1 MKIARLLITS
11 IVLLAS
17 LSVVTAQT
25 GTSNISGRVVDAKEA
40 LLAGA
45 TVTLTNEATRLTQT
59 QRTSDSGIYA
69 FNALP
74 PGSYTITVEAQGFKI
89 YSSTGNTLTVGS
101 PLVVNVTM
109 EIGQANERVDVVAT
123 YERLETTSAMLGG
136 VVDRK
141 AITELPLNGRNP
153 LNLIVLE
160 PGLVQRTTG
169 AAGSGTHVFGSR
181 DRAHNVTIDGIDAN
195 ESSVPNPQSN
205 IFRLTPDNVQE
216 YRVVTHNATPEF
228 GRNSGANVAVA
239 TRSGT
244 NDFHGDIFY
253 YHRNTSLNANE
264 WFNNAQGIERPILL
278 LHQFGGDGG
287 GPIIKNKTFFFVSY
301 QANRIKQSQPIGSNF
316 GTPLVY
322 TSALKNGVFRFVRG
336 TINVDGRN
344 ITSNSPLLVD
354 SAGNLK
360 PGVQLCSATVANNCI
375 DSYNIATR
383 DPLGLGID
391 PTVAKMIATFPL
403 PNSFGAGD
411 GLNTG
416 GFAWNPP
423 SRFKGP
429 FYMFRVDHKFNDANE
444 IFGRFLFSDYDTTE
458 GDFLNARPAIFPGFP
473 PLGEVFRRSQSLA
486 VNYRR
491 VFSPKV
497 VNELT
502 VGYSRFRFLFSLRES
517 QAGIDPPPF
526 GQECFGDDSF
536 SLIDTPFCNTLH
548 TERQVTSKQFIDNLS
563 YLRGAHNFRM
573 GFNIR
578 LYQHDDER
586 GVPGGFNGS
595 PTIVF
600 SRTSRSPLN
609 EPQPWTGIPAAGA
622 GINSTDRN
630 NLLQAIT
637 EIAGMPGLVTRAFQA
652 KLDADAYG
660 NDLFTLQT
668 KINQFNFYFQ
678 DEWRFS
684 QNLTFNYGVRWELNR
699 PATDAGPRVFVPDR
713 PVDGSQGP
721 VTYVKAD
728 TWWKRGNN
736 NAIAPRVGLAWTPW
750 SNTVIRAGYGM
761 AFDVLSTFQI
771 TSVGGKVPGSV
782 LQCRVNVQDSAAVS
796 APCTDMPNNVRLTQ
810 LLNAINPFDLGLP
823 TAAPSTQ
830 LGPPNRPL
838 GVAPSVGAFDPN
850 LQIPTVHEWSLTIQR
865 ELPWNFVAQ
874 VGYIGKRG
882 THLYRAYDLNQL
894 KTDQPGFLQSFLI
907 ARDNVRKGC
916 RPDGTD
922 DPAVT
927 GTCVG
932 TPPTLLLQ
940 LTPASTL
947 NNNSSDFLLNALGTF
962 AARIDRIASPN
973 SIADRGFPANYFRPN
988 PQFSEI
994 FYFDAGGDSYYHGAI
1009 VQLRRRLEKGLDF
1022 GLSYTFSKSI
1032 DNMSVDPVAAT
1043 SGGGLGNNSRTP
1055 TDVRNFAIDRAVS
1068 DFDNTHVLVINSRY
1082 ELPFG
1087 KGRRYF
1093 SNIPG
1098 ALNQLLG
1105 NWSLTG
1111 IYTYQSGEAYT
1122 INSGAATANF
1132 TNAGKQ
1138 TTAELRGPLPA
1149 SQLQFVNG
1157 IVGPVVFNVTDRDPN
1172 TNCRQVIGTQSF
1184 FCIPEPGH
1192 FGMGR
1197 NTIRGPGFWN
1207 FDFGILKRFDVTE
1220 RVNIQFRAEMFN
1232 AFNHPNFENPRNATV
1247 GSPTVTSSL
1256 FGQTCCV
1263 TSSVPA
1269 STTIIA
1275 TGEPNRVIQFALK
1288 VQF

>member
-1 MKIARLLITS
+1 MRSMQVIVV
-11 IVLLAS
+11 VLLLA
-17 LSVVTAQT
+17 VAAAGQT
-25 GTSNISGRVVDAKEA
+25 NRGGIAGTVLDQNGAAIP
-40 LLAGA
+40 GA
-45 TVTLTNEATRLTQT
+45 TVTLTNLGTGQNQT
-59 QRTSDSGIYA
+59 VTTSESGA
-69 FNALP
+69 FSVQSLDP
-74 PGSYTITVEAQGFKI
+74 VTYSITVEAQGFKT
-89 YSSTGNTLTVGS
+89 YNSTGNVLTVGS

-109 EIGQANERVDVVAT
+109 EVGERTERVDVTAS

-169 AAGSGTHVFGSR
+169 GAGSGTHVFGSR
-181 DRAHNVTIDGIDAN
+181 DRSHNVTIDGIDAN

-228 GRNSGANVAVA
+228 GRNSGANVTVA

-253 YHRNTSLNANE
+253 FHRNTALNANE

-278 LHQFGGDGG
+278 LHQFGADGG
-287 GPIIKNKTFFFVSY
+287 GPIIKNKTFFFASY
-301 QANRIKQSQPIGSNF
+301 QSNRIKQSQPIGSNF
-316 GTPLVY
+316 GIPRVY
-322 TSALKNGVFRFVRG
+322 TAALKSGIFRFVRG
-336 TINVDGRN
+336 TINVDGQP
-344 ITSNSPLLVD
+344 ITANSPRLVD
-354 SAGNLK
+354 ASGNLK
-360 PGVQLCSATVANNCI
+360 PGVQLCGGAVTNNCI
-375 DSYNIATR
+375 ASYNIFGQ
-383 DPLGLGID
+383 DPLGIGAD
-391 PTVAKMIATFPL
+391 PNIANMIAKFPL
-403 PNSFGAGD
+403 PNAFNVGD

-423 SRFKGP
+423 SRFRGP
-429 FYMFRVDHKFNDANE
+429 FYMFRVDHKFNDNND
-444 IFGRFLFSDYDTTE
+444 IFGRFLWSDYDTFE

-491 VFSPKV
+491 IISPKV
-497 VNELT
+497 VNEFT
-502 VGYSRFRFLFSLRES
+502 AGYSRFRFFFSLRES
-517 QAGIDPPPF
+517 QADIEPPPF

-536 SLIDTPFCNTLH
+536 TLIDTPFCNTLH
-548 TERQVTSKQFIDNLS
+548 TKRQVTSTQFIDNLS
-563 YLRGAHNFRM
+563 YLRGTHNFRM

-578 LYQHDDER
+578 LYRHDDER

-600 SRTSRSPLN
+600 SRVTRSPLN
-609 EPQPWTGIPAAGA
+609 EAQPWTGIPAAGP
-622 GINSTDRN
+622 GINATDRN

-637 EIAGMPGLVTRAFQA
+637 ELAGIPAFVTQAFQA
-652 KLDADAYG
+652 RLDSDSYG
-660 NDLFTLQT
+660 RDLFTLET
-668 KINQFNFYFQ
+668 KISQFNFYFQ
-678 DEWRFS
+678 DEWRFRP
-684 QNLTFNYGVRWELNR
+684 NLTFNYGVRWEVN
-699 PATDAGPRVFVPDR
+699 PPPTDAGPRVFVPNR

-721 VTYVKAD
+721 VTFVPAKG
-728 TWWKRGNN
+728 WWERYNN
-736 NAIAPRVGLAWTPW
+736 NAFAPRVGLAWTPW
-750 SNTVIRAGYGM
+750 ANTVIRAGYGI
-761 AFDVLSTFQI
+761 AFDTLSTFQV
-771 TSVGGKVPGSV
+771 TSIGGKVPGSV
-782 LQCRVNVQDSAAVS
+782 QQCRVNVQDGASVAADTG
-796 APCTDMPNNVRLTQ
+796 CMDLPNNVRLSQ
-810 LLNAINPFDLGLP
+810 LLTGINPFELSLP
-823 TAAPSTQ
+823 SKRPSELLTTANAP
-830 LGPPNRPL
+830 LA
-838 GVAPSVGAFDPN
+838 VAPSVGAFDPN

-865 ELPWNFVAQ
+865 ELPWNFVGQ

-894 KTDQPGFLQSFLI
+894 RTDQPGFLQSFLI
-907 ARDNVRKGC
+907 ARDNVRKLC
-916 RPDGTD
+916 RPDGTGC
-922 DPAVT
+922 PAGVT
-927 GTCVG
+927 GQT
-932 TPPTLLLQ
+932 PTLLVQ
-940 LTPASTL
+940 LTGSTIGNANSTL
-947 NNNSSDFLLNALGTF
+947 NGFTSDFLLNALGTV
-962 AARIDRIASPN
+962 ASRIDRTNIVS
-973 SIADRGFPANYFRPN
+973 RGFPANYFRPN

-994 FYFDAGGDSYYHGAI
+994 FYFDSGGDSYYHGAI
-1009 VQLRRRLEKGLDF
+1009 LQIRRRLEKGLDF

-1055 TDVRNFAIDRAVS
+1055 TDVRNFALDRAVS
-1068 DFDNTHVLVINSRY
+1068 DFDNKHVLVVNSRY

-1087 KGRRYF
+1087 KGRKF
-1093 SNIPG
+1093 FNSAPG
-1098 ALNQLLG
+1098 FVDQIVG
-1105 NWSLTG
+1105 GWSLTG
-1111 IYTYQSGEAYT
+1111 IYTYQSGEPYT

-1132 TNAGKQ
+1132 TIAGKQ
-1138 TTAELRGPLPA
+1138 TRADLRGPLPA
-1149 SQLQFVNG
+1149 SQIQFVDG
-1157 IVGPVVFNVTDRDPN
+1157 IVGPVVFNVTDRDAA

-1184 FCIPEPGH
+1184 FCIPEPGG

-1197 NTIRGPGFWN
+1197 NALRGPGFWN
-1207 FDFGILKRFDVTE
+1207 FDLGILKRFNITE

-1232 AFNHPNFENPRNATV
+1232 AFNHPNFENPRNATE
-1247 GSPTVTSSL
+1247 GSPTVTGSL

-1288 VQF
+1288 IQF